1 MERSPKKALGF
12 IFVTLL
18 LDVIGIGIIIPVI
31 PSLIMDLTGSG
42 ISQAS
47 ETGGWLLFA
56 YAIFQ
61 FLFAPVVGGLSD
73 RYGRKPVLIGSLIGF
88 SIDYLFMA
96 MAPTLFWLFIGRIV
110 AGIFGAS
117 FTTCSA
123 YIADVSTQENRAQN
137 FGLIGAAFGLG
148 FIIGPVMG
156 GLLGEI
162 GPRVPFYAAAILTA
176 VNVVYGLLVLPESL
190 DKNKRRPF
198 DIKRANPLGNLNQ
211 LKKNP
216 IIKGLAVSMFFVYI
230 AAHAVQSTWSFFT
243 MYKFEWS
250 EAMVGYSLG
259 VVGVLSALVQ
269 GLLIRWLIPKIGNER
284 AVTLGL
290 ALYIFGLLLFAWAP
304 VGWMMFLFLIPYC
317 LGGICGPALQSIIS
331 VQVKDNEQGE
341 LQGALTSMMSVTAIV
356 GPPLM
361 TWIFATYTNAKND
374 FPEFAGAPMLA
385 GAACCLLGLVLTYRT
400 LISKKAAAVT

>member
-1 MERSPKKALGF
+1 MPQSPKKALGF

-18 LDVIGIGIIIPVI
+18 LDVIGIGIIIPVL

-61 FLFAPVVGGLSD
+61 FLFAPIVGGLSD

-123 YIADVSTQENRAQN
+123 YIADVSTPENRAQN

-148 FIIGPVMG
+148 FIVGPVMG

-190 DKNKRRPF
+190 DKTKRRPF
-198 DIKRANPLGNLNQ
+198 DIKRANPLGNLYQ

-216 IIKGLAVSMFFVYI
+216 IIKGLAVAMFFVYI

-243 MYKFEWS
+243 MYKFDWS

-290 ALYIFGLLLFAWAP
+290 GLYIIGLLLFAWAP

-331 VQVKDNEQGE
+331 LQVKDNEQGE
-341 LQGALTSMMSVTAIV
+341 LQGALTSMMSVTAII

-361 TWIFATYTNAKND
+361 TWIFATYTSSKND

-385 GAACCLLGLVLTYRT
+385 GAACCFLGLVLAYRT
-400 LISKKAAAVT
+400 LISKKATAVS